1 MKNKSI
7 KKQKIFAIIFLILI
21 ISNIFFA
28 IVNVNQVFA
37 VNQTISEDINSI
49 DSSKYP
55 GVKEQIQ
62 QLKTKHPNWSFK
74 ILYTDIDWNEAIE
87 KEYLGH
93 GSSPKNLVPKTHDS
107 SWICNICGVDKA
119 YDNGS
124 WRCASKSGIEYMMD
138 PRNSINEAD
147 IFQFEELT
155 STSSDV
161 NIVKKMTNGTFL
173 QGREQEITNIANT
186 KGVNAYYI
194 VARLIQEQGKS
205 GSELISGKTGYY
217 NAFNFGASGST
228 SEQVIANGLA
238 YAKKKGWDTLEKSIS
253 GGVDLIANEYIKI
266 GQNTLYFQ
274 KFNVTNKSTF
284 AHQYQQNLFAAKTE
298 SATLRNTYLDIES
311 YDSKHTFVIP
321 VFKNMPSKACLT
333 PDGNSTATSSAD
345 LVKINVTTSLKLR
358 KTPEDS
364 TKVDWLWKD
373 EIVAR
378 LEKGTT
384 KINGAY
390 WDKIQ
395 KANGNVG
402 YAPRETFDYETDYKL
417 YLVPINTTNGSNNSG
432 NNNNNSNGNDSNNNS
447 NNNENKYHNTAKVL
461 INDEKKII
469 KVSPDAIAKDILE
482 AFEGNVKITKAD
494 GSFLNGENDNMA
506 TNFIVKDTYT
516 VIKKGDANADGI
528 VNSFDYIRVMNY
540 IMGRKQLNDY
550 EKEAADANNDGIV
563 NSFDY
568 IRIMNYIMGTKK
580 IELK

>member
-7 KKQKIFAIIFLILI
+7 KKQEIFAIIFLILI

-28 IVNVNQVFA
+28 MVNVNQVFA

-74 ILYTDIDWNEAIE
+74 ILYTDIDWNEAIG

-93 GSSPKNLVPKTHDS
+93 GSSPKNLVPKTHNS

-155 STSSDV
+155 STGSDV

-253 GGVDLIANEYIKI
+253 GGIDLIANEYIKI

-311 YDSKHTFVIP
+311 YDSKHTFIIP

-333 PDGNSTATSSAD
+333 PDGNSTATSGAD

-358 KTPEDS
+358 KAPEDS

-395 KANGNVG
+395 NANGNVG

-432 NNNNNSNGNDSNNNS
+432 NNSNSNGNNSNNNS
-447 NNNENKYHNTAKVL
+447 NNNENKYHNTVKVL

-482 AFEGNVKITKAD
+482 AFGGSVKITKAD

-540 IMGRKQLNDY
+540 IMGRKQLNGY

>member
-7 KKQKIFAIIFLILI
+7 KEQEIFAIIFLILI

-28 IVNVNQVFA
+28 MVNVNQVFA

-74 ILYTDIDWNEAIE
+74 ILYTDIDWNEAIG

-93 GSSPKNLVPKTHDS
+93 GSSPKNLVPKTHNS

-155 STSSDV
+155 STGSDV

-274 KFNVTNKSTF
+274 KFNVTKKSTF

-311 YDSKHTFVIP
+311 YDSKHTFIIP
-321 VFKNMPSKACLT
+321 VFKNMPPKACLT
-333 PDGNSTATSSAD
+333 PDGNSTATSGAD

-358 KTPEDS
+358 KAPEDS
-364 TKVDWLWKD
+364 TKVDWLWKN

-417 YLVPINTTNGSNNSG
+417 YLVPINTTNGSNN
-432 NNNNNSNGNDSNNNS
+432 NNNNSNGNNSNNNS

-482 AFEGNVKITKAD
+482 AFGGSVKITKAD

-540 IMGRKQLNDY
+540 IMGRKQLNSY

>member
-7 KKQKIFAIIFLILI
+7 KKQEIFAIIFLILI

-28 IVNVNQVFA
+28 MVNVNQVFA

-74 ILYTDIDWNEAIE
+74 ILYTDIDWNEAIG

-93 GSSPKNLVPKTHDS
+93 GSSPKNLVPKTHNS

-155 STSSDV
+155 STGSDV

-274 KFNVTNKSTF
+274 KFNVTKKSTF

-311 YDSKHTFVIP
+311 YDSKHTFIIP
-321 VFKNMPSKACLT
+321 VFKNMPPKACLT
-333 PDGNSTATSSAD
+333 PDGNSTARSGAD

-358 KTPEDS
+358 KAPEDS
-364 TKVDWLWKD
+364 TKVDWLWKN

-417 YLVPINTTNGSNNSG
+417 YLVPINTTNGSNN
-432 NNNNNSNGNDSNNNS
+432 NNNNSNGNNSNNNS

-482 AFEGNVKITKAD
+482 AFGGSVKITKAD

-540 IMGRKQLNDY
+540 IMGRKQLNSY

>member
-7 KKQKIFAIIFLILI
+7 KNQEIFAIIFLILI

-28 IVNVNQVFA
+28 MVNVNQVFA

-74 ILYTDIDWNEAIE
+74 ILYTDIDWNEAIG

-93 GSSPKNLVPKTHDS
+93 GSSPKNLVPKTHNS

-155 STSSDV
+155 STGSDV

-253 GGVDLIANEYIKI
+253 GGIDLIANEYIKI

-311 YDSKHTFVIP
+311 YDSKHTFIIP

-333 PDGNSTATSSAD
+333 PDGNSTATSGAD

-358 KTPEDS
+358 KAPEDS

-432 NNNNNSNGNDSNNNS
+432 NNSNSNGNNSNNNS
-447 NNNENKYHNTAKVL
+447 NNNENKYHNTVKVL

-482 AFEGNVKITKAD
+482 AFGGSVKITKAD

-540 IMGRKQLNDY
+540 IMGRKQLNGY

>member
-7 KKQKIFAIIFLILI
+7 KKQEIFAIIFLILI

-28 IVNVNQVFA
+28 MVNVNQVFA

-74 ILYTDIDWNEAIE
+74 ILYTDIDWNEAIG

-93 GSSPKNLVPKTHDS
+93 GSSPKNLVPKTHNS

-155 STSSDV
+155 STGSDV

-253 GGVDLIANEYIKI
+253 GGIDLIANEYIKI

-298 SATLRNTYLDIES
+298 CATLRNTYLDIES
-311 YDSKHTFVIP
+311 YDSKHTFIIP
-321 VFKNMPSKACLT
+321 VFKNMPPKACLT
-333 PDGNSTATSSAD
+333 PDGNSTATSGAD

-358 KTPEDS
+358 KAPEDS
-364 TKVDWLWKD
+364 TKVDWLWKN

-417 YLVPINTTNGSNNSG
+417 YLVPINTTNGSNN
-432 NNNNNSNGNDSNNNS
+432 NNNINNSNGNNSNNNS

-482 AFEGNVKITKAD
+482 AFGGSVKITKAD

-540 IMGRKQLNDY
+540 IMGRKQLNGY

>member
-7 KKQKIFAIIFLILI
+7 KKQEIFAIIFLILI

-28 IVNVNQVFA
+28 MVNVNQVFA

-74 ILYTDIDWNEAIE
+74 ILYTDIDWNEAIG

-93 GSSPKNLVPKTHDS
+93 GSSPKNLVPKTHNS

-155 STSSDV
+155 STGSDV

-253 GGVDLIANEYIKI
+253 GGIDLIANEYIKI

-311 YDSKHTFVIP
+311 YDSKHTFIIP

-333 PDGNSTATSSAD
+333 PDGNSTATSGAD

-358 KTPEDS
+358 KAPEDS

-417 YLVPINTTNGSNNSG
+417 YLVPINTTIGSNNSG
-432 NNNNNSNGNDSNNNS
+432 NNSNSNGNNSNNNS
-447 NNNENKYHNTAKVL
+447 NNNENKYHNTVKVL

-482 AFEGNVKITKAD
+482 AFGGSVKITKAD

-540 IMGRKQLNDY
+540 IMGRKQLNGY

>member
-7 KKQKIFAIIFLILI
+7 KKQEIFAIIFLILI

-28 IVNVNQVFA
+28 MVNVNQVFA

-74 ILYTDIDWNEAIE
+74 ILYTDIDWNEAIG

-93 GSSPKNLVPKTHDS
+93 GSSPKNLVPKTHNS

-155 STSSDV
+155 STGSDV

-274 KFNVTNKSTF
+274 KFNVTKKSTF

-311 YDSKHTFVIP
+311 YDSKHTFIIP
-321 VFKNMPSKACLT
+321 VFKNMPPKACLT
-333 PDGNSTATSSAD
+333 PDGNSTATSGAD

-358 KTPEDS
+358 KAPEDS
-364 TKVDWLWKD
+364 TKVDWLWKN

-395 KANGNVG
+395 KANGHVG

-417 YLVPINTTNGSNNSG
+417 YLVPINTTNGSNN
-432 NNNNNSNGNDSNNNS
+432 NNNNSNGNNSNNNS

-482 AFEGNVKITKAD
+482 AFGGSVKITKAD

-540 IMGRKQLNDY
+540 IMGRKQLNSY

>member
-7 KKQKIFAIIFLILI
+7 KKQEIFAIIFLILI

-28 IVNVNQVFA
+28 MVNVNQVFA

-49 DSSKYP
+49 DSSKYT

-74 ILYTDIDWNEAIE
+74 ILYTDIDWNEAIG

-93 GSSPKNLVPKTHDS
+93 GSSPKNLVPKTHNS

-155 STSSDV
+155 STGSDV

-274 KFNVTNKSTF
+274 KFNVTKKSTF

-311 YDSKHTFVIP
+311 YDSKHTFIIP
-321 VFKNMPSKACLT
+321 VFKNMPPKACLT
-333 PDGNSTATSSAD
+333 PDGNSTATSGAD

-358 KTPEDS
+358 KAPEDS
-364 TKVDWLWKD
+364 TKVDWLWKN

-417 YLVPINTTNGSNNSG
+417 YLVPINTTNGSNN
-432 NNNNNSNGNDSNNNS
+432 NNNNSNGNNSNNNS

-482 AFEGNVKITKAD
+482 AFGGSVKITKAD

-540 IMGRKQLNDY
+540 IMGRKQLNSY

>member
-7 KKQKIFAIIFLILI
+7 KKQEIFAIIFLILI

-28 IVNVNQVFA
+28 MVNVNQVFA

-74 ILYTDIDWNEAIE
+74 ILYTDIDWNEAIG

-93 GSSPKNLVPKTHDS
+93 GSSPKNLVPKTHNS

-155 STSSDV
+155 STGSDV

-253 GGVDLIANEYIKI
+253 GGVDLIAKEYIKI

-274 KFNVTNKSTF
+274 KFNVTKKSTF

-298 SATLRNTYLDIES
+298 SATLRNTYLDIKS
-311 YDSKHTFVIP
+311 YDSKHTFIIP
-321 VFKNMPSKACLT
+321 VFKNMPPKACLT
-333 PDGNSTATSSAD
+333 PDGNSTATSGAD

-358 KTPEDS
+358 KAPENS

-417 YLVPINTTNGSNNSG
+417 YLVPINTTNGSNN
-432 NNNNNSNGNDSNNNS
+432 NNNINNSNGNNSNNNS

-482 AFEGNVKITKAD
+482 AFGGSVKITKAD

-540 IMGRKQLNDY
+540 IMGRKQLNSY

>member
-7 KKQKIFAIIFLILI
+7 KKQEIFAIIFLILI

-28 IVNVNQVFA
+28 MVNVNQVFA

-74 ILYTDIDWNEAIE
+74 ILYTDIDWNEAIG

-93 GSSPKNLVPKTHDS
+93 GSSPKNLVPKTHNS

-155 STSSDV
+155 STGSDV

-253 GGVDLIANEYIKI
+253 GGIDLIANEYIKI

-298 SATLRNTYLDIES
+298 CATLRNTYLDIES
-311 YDSKHTFVIP
+311 YDSKHTFIIP
-321 VFKNMPSKACLT
+321 VFKNMPPKACLT
-333 PDGNSTATSSAD
+333 PDGNSTATSGAD

-358 KTPEDS
+358 KAPEDS
-364 TKVDWLWKD
+364 TKVDWLWKN

-417 YLVPINTTNGSNNSG
+417 YLVPINTTNGSNN
-432 NNNNNSNGNDSNNNS
+432 NNNINNSNGNNSNNNS
-447 NNNENKYHNTAKVL
+447 NNNENKYHNTVKVL

-482 AFEGNVKITKAD
+482 AFGGSVKITKAD
-494 GSFLNGENDNMA
+494 GSFLNGENDNIA

-540 IMGRKQLNDY
+540 IMGRKQLNSY

>member
-7 KKQKIFAIIFLILI
+7 KKQEIFAIIFLILI
-21 ISNIFFA
+21 ISNIFLA
-28 IVNVNQVFA
+28 MVNVNQVFA

-74 ILYTDIDWNEAIE
+74 ILYTDIDWNEAIG

-93 GSSPKNLVPKTHDS
+93 GSSPKNLVPKTHNS

-155 STSSDV
+155 STGSDV

-274 KFNVTNKSTF
+274 KFNVTKKSTF

-311 YDSKHTFVIP
+311 YDSKHTFIIP
-321 VFKNMPSKACLT
+321 VFKNMPPKACLT
-333 PDGNSTATSSAD
+333 PDGNSTATSGAD

-358 KTPEDS
+358 KAPEDS

-417 YLVPINTTNGSNNSG
+417 YLVPINTTNGSNN
-432 NNNNNSNGNDSNNNS
+432 NNNNSNGNNSNNNS

-482 AFEGNVKITKAD
+482 AFGGSVKITKAD

-540 IMGRKQLNDY
+540 IMGRKQLNGY

>member
-7 KKQKIFAIIFLILI
+7 KKQEIFAIIFLILI

-74 ILYTDIDWNEAIE
+74 ILYTDIDWNEAIG

-93 GSSPKNLVPKTHDS
+93 GSSPKNLVPKTHNS

-155 STSSDV
+155 STGSDV

-253 GGVDLIANEYIKI
+253 GGIDLIANEYIKI

-311 YDSKHTFVIP
+311 YDSKHTFIIP

-333 PDGNSTATSSAD
+333 PDGNSTATSGAD

-358 KTPEDS
+358 KAPEDS

-432 NNNNNSNGNDSNNNS
+432 NNSNSNGNNSNNNS
-447 NNNENKYHNTAKVL
+447 NNNENKYHNTVKVL

-482 AFEGNVKITKAD
+482 AFGGSVKITKAD

-540 IMGRKQLNDY
+540 IMGRKQLNGY

>member
-7 KKQKIFAIIFLILI
+7 KKQEIFAIIFLILI

-28 IVNVNQVFA
+28 MVNVNQVFA

-74 ILYTDIDWNEAIE
+74 ILYTDIDWNEAIG

-93 GSSPKNLVPKTHDS
+93 GSSPKNLVPKTHNS

-155 STSSDV
+155 STGSDV

-274 KFNVTNKSTF
+274 KFNVTKKSTF

-311 YDSKHTFVIP
+311 YDSKHTFIIP
-321 VFKNMPSKACLT
+321 VFKNMPPKACLT
-333 PDGNSTATSSAD
+333 PDGNSTATSGAD

-358 KTPEDS
+358 KAPEDS
-364 TKVDWLWKD
+364 TKVDWLWKN

-417 YLVPINTTNGSNNSG
+417 YLVPINTTNGSNN
-432 NNNNNSNGNDSNNNS
+432 NNNINNSNGNNSNNNS
-447 NNNENKYHNTAKVL
+447 NNNENQYHNTAKVL

-482 AFEGNVKITKAD
+482 AFGGSVKITKAD

-540 IMGRKQLNDY
+540 IMGRKQLNGY

>member
-7 KKQKIFAIIFLILI
+7 KKQEIFAIIFLILI

-28 IVNVNQVFA
+28 MVNVNQVFA

-74 ILYTDIDWNEAIE
+74 ILYTDIDWNEAIG

-93 GSSPKNLVPKTHDS
+93 GSSPKNLVPKTHNS

-155 STSSDV
+155 STGSDV

-274 KFNVTNKSTF
+274 KFNVTKKSTF

-311 YDSKHTFVIP
+311 YDSKHTFIIP
-321 VFKNMPSKACLT
+321 VFKNMPPKACLT
-333 PDGNSTATSSAD
+333 PDGNSTATSGAD

-358 KTPEDS
+358 KAPEDS

-378 LEKGTT
+378 LEKGRT

-432 NNNNNSNGNDSNNNS
+432 NNSNSNGNNSNNNS
-447 NNNENKYHNTAKVL
+447 NNNENKYHNTVKVL

-482 AFEGNVKITKAD
+482 AFGGSVKITKAD

-540 IMGRKQLNDY
+540 IMGRKQLNGY

>member
-7 KKQKIFAIIFLILI
+7 KKQEIFAIIFLILI

-28 IVNVNQVFA
+28 MVNVNQVFA

-74 ILYTDIDWNEAIE
+74 ILYTDIDWNEAIG

-93 GSSPKNLVPKTHDS
+93 GSSPKNLVPKTHNS

-155 STSSDV
+155 STGSDV

-274 KFNVTNKSTF
+274 KFNVTKKSTF

-311 YDSKHTFVIP
+311 YDSKHTFIIP
-321 VFKNMPSKACLT
+321 VFKNMPPKACLT
-333 PDGNSTATSSAD
+333 PDGNSTATSGAD

-358 KTPEDS
+358 KAPEDS
-364 TKVDWLWKD
+364 TKVDWLWKN

-432 NNNNNSNGNDSNNNS
+432 NNSNSNGNNSNNNS
-447 NNNENKYHNTAKVL
+447 NNNEKKYHNTVKVL

-482 AFEGNVKITKAD
+482 AFGGSVKITKAD

-540 IMGRKQLNDY
+540 IMGRKQLNGY

>member
-7 KKQKIFAIIFLILI
+7 KKQEIFAIIFLILI

-28 IVNVNQVFA
+28 MVNVNQVFA

-74 ILYTDIDWNEAIE
+74 ILYTDIDWNEAIG

-93 GSSPKNLVPKTHDS
+93 GSSPKNLVPKTHNS

-155 STSSDV
+155 STGSDV

-253 GGVDLIANEYIKI
+253 GGIDLIANEYIKI

-311 YDSKHTFVIP
+311 YDSKHTFIIP

-333 PDGNSTATSSAD
+333 PDGNSTATSGAD

-358 KTPEDS
+358 KAPEDS

-417 YLVPINTTNGSNNSG
+417 YLVPINTTNGSNN
-432 NNNNNSNGNDSNNNS
+432 NNNNSNGNNS

-482 AFEGNVKITKAD
+482 AFGGSVKITKAD

-540 IMGRKQLNDY
+540 IMGRKQLNGY

>member
-7 KKQKIFAIIFLILI
+7 KKQEIFAIIFLILI

-28 IVNVNQVFA
+28 MVNVNQVFA

-74 ILYTDIDWNEAIE
+74 ILYTDIDWNEAIG

-93 GSSPKNLVPKTHDS
+93 GSSPKNLVPKTHNS
-107 SWICNICGVDKA
+107 SWMCNICGVDKA

-155 STSSDV
+155 STGSDV

-274 KFNVTNKSTF
+274 KFNVTKKSTF

-311 YDSKHTFVIP
+311 YDSKHTFIIP

-333 PDGNSTATSSAD
+333 PDGNSTATSGAD

-358 KTPEDS
+358 KAPEDS

-432 NNNNNSNGNDSNNNS
+432 NNSNSNGNNSNNNS
-447 NNNENKYHNTAKVL
+447 NNNENKYHNTVKVL

-482 AFEGNVKITKAD
+482 AFGGSVKITKAD

-540 IMGRKQLNDY
+540 IMGRKQLNGY

>member
-7 KKQKIFAIIFLILI
+7 KKQEIFAIIFLILI

-28 IVNVNQVFA
+28 MVNVNQVFA

-74 ILYTDIDWNEAIE
+74 ILYTDIDWNEAIG

-93 GSSPKNLVPKTHDS
+93 GSSPKNLVPKTHNS

-155 STSSDV
+155 STGSDV

-228 SEQVIANGLA
+228 SEKVIANGLA

-253 GGVDLIANEYIKI
+253 GGIDLIANEYIKI

-298 SATLRNTYLDIES
+298 CATLRNTYLDIES
-311 YDSKHTFVIP
+311 YDSKHTFIIP
-321 VFKNMPSKACLT
+321 VFKNMPPKACLT
-333 PDGNSTATSSAD
+333 PDGNSTATSGAD

-358 KTPEDS
+358 KAPEDS
-364 TKVDWLWKD
+364 TKVDWLWKN

-417 YLVPINTTNGSNNSG
+417 YLVPINTTNGSNN
-432 NNNNNSNGNDSNNNS
+432 NNNINNSNGNNSNNNS
-447 NNNENKYHNTAKVL
+447 NNNENKYHNTVKVL

-482 AFEGNVKITKAD
+482 AFGGSVKITKAD

-540 IMGRKQLNDY
+540 IMGRKQLNSY

>member
-7 KKQKIFAIIFLILI
+7 KKQEIFAIIFLILI

-28 IVNVNQVFA
+28 MVNVNQVFA

-74 ILYTDIDWNEAIE
+74 ILYTDIDWNEAIGN
-87 KEYLGH
+87 EYLGH
-93 GSSPKNLVPKTHDS
+93 GSSPKNLVPKTHNS

-155 STSSDV
+155 STGSDV

-274 KFNVTNKSTF
+274 KFNVTKKSTF

-311 YDSKHTFVIP
+311 YDSKHTFIIP
-321 VFKNMPSKACLT
+321 VFKNMPPKACLT
-333 PDGNSTATSSAD
+333 PDGNSTATSGAD

-358 KTPEDS
+358 KAPEDS
-364 TKVDWLWKD
+364 TKVDWLWKN

-432 NNNNNSNGNDSNNNS
+432 NNSNSNGNNSNNNS
-447 NNNENKYHNTAKVL
+447 NNNENKYHNTVKVL

-482 AFEGNVKITKAD
+482 AFGGSVKITKAD

-540 IMGRKQLNDY
+540 IMGRKQLNGY

>member
-7 KKQKIFAIIFLILI
+7 KKQEIFAIIFLILI

-28 IVNVNQVFA
+28 MVNVNQVFA

-74 ILYTDIDWNEAIE
+74 ILYTDIDWNEAIG

-93 GSSPKNLVPKTHDS
+93 GSSPKNLVPKTHNS

-155 STSSDV
+155 STGSDV

-274 KFNVTNKSTF
+274 KFNVTKKSTF

-311 YDSKHTFVIP
+311 YDSKHTFIIP
-321 VFKNMPSKACLT
+321 VFKNMPPKACLT
-333 PDGNSTATSSAD
+333 PDGNSTATSGAD

-358 KTPEDS
+358 KAPEDS
-364 TKVDWLWKD
+364 TKVDWLWKN

-417 YLVPINTTNGSNNSG
+417 YLVPINTTNGSNN
-432 NNNNNSNGNDSNNNS
+432 NNNNSNGNNSNNNS

-482 AFEGNVKITKAD
+482 TFGGSVKITKAD

-540 IMGRKQLNDY
+540 IMGRKQLNSY

>member
-7 KKQKIFAIIFLILI
+7 KKQEIFAIIFLILI

-28 IVNVNQVFA
+28 MVNVNQVFA

-74 ILYTDIDWNEAIE
+74 ILYTDIDWNEAIG

-93 GSSPKNLVPKTHDS
+93 GSSPKNLVPKTHNS

-155 STSSDV
+155 STGSDV

-298 SATLRNTYLDIES
+298 CATLRNTYLDIES
-311 YDSKHTFVIP
+311 YDSKHTFIIP
-321 VFKNMPSKACLT
+321 VFKNMPPKACLT
-333 PDGNSTATSSAD
+333 PDGNSTATSGAD

-358 KTPEDS
+358 KAPEDS
-364 TKVDWLWKD
+364 TKVDWLWKN

-417 YLVPINTTNGSNNSG
+417 YLVPINTTNGSNN
-432 NNNNNSNGNDSNNNS
+432 NNNINNSNGNNSNNNS
-447 NNNENKYHNTAKVL
+447 NNNENKYHNTVKVL

-482 AFEGNVKITKAD
+482 AFGGSVKITKAD

-540 IMGRKQLNDY
+540 IMGRKQLNSY

>member
-1 MKNKSI
+1 M
-7 KKQKIFAIIFLILI
+7 
-21 ISNIFFA
+21 
-28 IVNVNQVFA
+28 VNVNQVFA

-74 ILYTDIDWNEAIE
+74 ILYTDIDWNEAIG

-93 GSSPKNLVPKTHDS
+93 GSSPKNLVPKTHNS

-155 STSSDV
+155 STGSDV

-253 GGVDLIANEYIKI
+253 GGIDLIANEYIKI

-298 SATLRNTYLDIES
+298 CATLRNTYLDIES
-311 YDSKHTFVIP
+311 YDSKHTFIIP
-321 VFKNMPSKACLT
+321 VFKNMPPKACLT
-333 PDGNSTATSSAD
+333 PDGNSTATSGAD

-358 KTPEDS
+358 KAPEDS
-364 TKVDWLWKD
+364 TKVDWLWKN

-417 YLVPINTTNGSNNSG
+417 YLVPINTTNGSNN
-432 NNNNNSNGNDSNNNS
+432 NNNINNSNGNNSNNNS
-447 NNNENKYHNTAKVL
+447 NNNENKYHNTVKVL

-482 AFEGNVKITKAD
+482 AFGGSVKITKAD

-540 IMGRKQLNDY
+540 IMGRKQLNSY

>member
-7 KKQKIFAIIFLILI
+7 KKQEIFAIIFLILI

-28 IVNVNQVFA
+28 MVNVNQVFA

-74 ILYTDIDWNEAIE
+74 ILYTDIDWNEAIG

-93 GSSPKNLVPKTHDS
+93 GSSPKNLVPKTHNS

-155 STSSDV
+155 STGSDV

-253 GGVDLIANEYIKI
+253 GGIDLIANEYIKI

-311 YDSKHTFVIP
+311 YDSKHTFIIP

-333 PDGNSTATSSAD
+333 PDGNSTATSGAD

-358 KTPEDS
+358 KAPEDS
-364 TKVDWLWKD
+364 TKVDWLWKN

-417 YLVPINTTNGSNNSG
+417 YLVPINTTNGSNN
-432 NNNNNSNGNDSNNNS
+432 NNNINNSNGNNSNNNS

-482 AFEGNVKITKAD
+482 AFGGSVKITKAD

-540 IMGRKQLNDY
+540 IMGRKQLNGY

>member
-7 KKQKIFAIIFLILI
+7 KKQEIFAIIFLILI

-28 IVNVNQVFA
+28 MVNVNQVFA

-74 ILYTDIDWNEAIE
+74 ILYTDIDWNEAIG

-93 GSSPKNLVPKTHDS
+93 GSSPKNLVPKTHNS

-155 STSSDV
+155 STGSDV

-274 KFNVTNKSTF
+274 KFNVTKKSTF

-311 YDSKHTFVIP
+311 YDSKHTFIIP
-321 VFKNMPSKACLT
+321 VFKNMPPKACLT
-333 PDGNSTATSSAD
+333 PDGNSTATSGAD

-358 KTPEDS
+358 KAPEDS
-364 TKVDWLWKD
+364 TKVDWLWKN

-432 NNNNNSNGNDSNNNS
+432 NNSNSNGNNSNNNS
-447 NNNENKYHNTAKVL
+447 NNNENKYHNTVKVL

-482 AFEGNVKITKAD
+482 AFGGSVKITKAD

-540 IMGRKQLNDY
+540 IMGRKQLNGY

-563 NSFDY
+563 IKLYNIY
-568 IRIMNYIMGTKK
+568 NMKG
-580 IELK
+580 

>member
-7 KKQKIFAIIFLILI
+7 KKQEIFAIIFLILI
-21 ISNIFFA
+21 ISNIFFTM
-28 IVNVNQVFA
+28 VNVNQVFA

-74 ILYTDIDWNEAIE
+74 ILYTDIDWNEAIG

-93 GSSPKNLVPKTHDS
+93 GSSPKNLVPKTHNS

-155 STSSDV
+155 STGSDV

-186 KGVNAYYI
+186 KRVNAYYI

-253 GGVDLIANEYIKI
+253 GGIDLIANEYIKI

-311 YDSKHTFVIP
+311 YDSKHTFIIP

-333 PDGNSTATSSAD
+333 PDGNSTATSGAD

-358 KTPEDS
+358 KAPEDS

-432 NNNNNSNGNDSNNNS
+432 NNSNSNGNNSNNNS
-447 NNNENKYHNTAKVL
+447 NNNENKYHNTVKVL

-482 AFEGNVKITKAD
+482 AFGGSVKITKAD

-540 IMGRKQLNDY
+540 IMGRKQLNGY

>member
-7 KKQKIFAIIFLILI
+7 KKQEKFAIIFLILI

-28 IVNVNQVFA
+28 MVNVNQVFA

-74 ILYTDIDWNEAIE
+74 ILYTDIDWNEAIG

-93 GSSPKNLVPKTHDS
+93 GSSPKNLVPKTHNS

-155 STSSDV
+155 STGSDV

-253 GGVDLIANEYIKI
+253 GGIDLIANEYIKI

-311 YDSKHTFVIP
+311 YDSKHTFIIP

-333 PDGNSTATSSAD
+333 PDGNSTATSGAD

-358 KTPEDS
+358 KAPEDS

-432 NNNNNSNGNDSNNNS
+432 NNSNSNGNNSNNNS
-447 NNNENKYHNTAKVL
+447 NNNENKYHNTVKVL

-482 AFEGNVKITKAD
+482 AFGGSVKITKAD

-540 IMGRKQLNDY
+540 IMGRKQLNGY

>member
-7 KKQKIFAIIFLILI
+7 KKQEIFAIIFLILI

-28 IVNVNQVFA
+28 MVNVNQVFA

-74 ILYTDIDWNEAIE
+74 ILYTDIDWNEAIG

-93 GSSPKNLVPKTHDS
+93 GSSPKNLVPKTHNS

-119 YDNGS
+119 YDNGG

-155 STSSDV
+155 STGSDV

-253 GGVDLIANEYIKI
+253 GGVDLIAKEYIKI

-274 KFNVTNKSTF
+274 KFNVTKKSTF

-298 SATLRNTYLDIES
+298 CATLRNTYLDIES
-311 YDSKHTFVIP
+311 YDSKHTFIIP
-321 VFKNMPSKACLT
+321 VFKNMPPKACLT
-333 PDGNSTATSSAD
+333 PDGNSTATSGAD

-358 KTPEDS
+358 KAPEDS
-364 TKVDWLWKD
+364 TKVDWLWKN

-417 YLVPINTTNGSNNSG
+417 YLVPINTTNGSNN
-432 NNNNNSNGNDSNNNS
+432 NNNINNSNGNNSNNNS

-482 AFEGNVKITKAD
+482 AFGGSVKITKAD

-540 IMGRKQLNDY
+540 IMGRKQLNSY

>member
-7 KKQKIFAIIFLILI
+7 KKQEIFAIIFLILI
-21 ISNIFFA
+21 ISNIFFTM
-28 IVNVNQVFA
+28 VNVNQVFA

-74 ILYTDIDWNEAIE
+74 ILYTDIDWNEAIG

-93 GSSPKNLVPKTHDS
+93 GSSPKNLVPKTHNS

-155 STSSDV
+155 STGSDV

-253 GGVDLIANEYIKI
+253 GGIDLIANEYIKI

-311 YDSKHTFVIP
+311 YDSKHTFIIP

-333 PDGNSTATSSAD
+333 PDGNSTATSGAD

-358 KTPEDS
+358 KAPEDS

-432 NNNNNSNGNDSNNNS
+432 NNSNSNGNNSNNNS
-447 NNNENKYHNTAKVL
+447 NNNENKYHNTVKVL

-482 AFEGNVKITKAD
+482 AFGGSVKITKAD

-516 VIKKGDANADGI
+516 VIKKGDDNADGI

-540 IMGRKQLNDY
+540 IMGRKQLNGY

>member
-7 KKQKIFAIIFLILI
+7 KKQEIFAIIFLILI

-28 IVNVNQVFA
+28 MVNVNQVFA

-74 ILYTDIDWNEAIE
+74 ILYTDIDWNEAIG

-93 GSSPKNLVPKTHDS
+93 GSSPKNLVPKTHNS

-155 STSSDV
+155 STGSDV

-274 KFNVTNKSTF
+274 KFNVTKKSTF

-311 YDSKHTFVIP
+311 YDSKHTFIIP
-321 VFKNMPSKACLT
+321 VFKNMPPKACLT
-333 PDGNSTATSSAD
+333 PDGNSTATSGAD

-358 KTPEDS
+358 KAPEDS
-364 TKVDWLWKD
+364 TKVDWLWKN

-432 NNNNNSNGNDSNNNS
+432 NNSNSNGNNSNNNS
-447 NNNENKYHNTAKVL
+447 NNNENKYHNTVKVL

-482 AFEGNVKITKAD
+482 AFGGSVKITKAD

-540 IMGRKQLNDY
+540 IMG
-550 EKEAADANNDGIV
+550 
-563 NSFDY
+563 
-568 IRIMNYIMGTKK
+568 TKK

>member
-7 KKQKIFAIIFLILI
+7 KKQEIFAIIFLILI

-28 IVNVNQVFA
+28 MVNVNQVFA

-74 ILYTDIDWNEAIE
+74 ILYTDIDWNEAIG

-93 GSSPKNLVPKTHDS
+93 GSSPKNLVPKTHNS

-119 YDNGS
+119 YDNGG

-205 GSELISGKTGYY
+205 GSELISGKAGYY

-274 KFNVTNKSTF
+274 KFNVTKKSTF

-311 YDSKHTFVIP
+311 YDSKHTFIIP
-321 VFKNMPSKACLT
+321 VFKNMTPKACLT
-333 PDGNSTATSSAD
+333 PDGNSTATSGAD

-358 KTPEDS
+358 KAPEDS
-364 TKVDWLWKD
+364 TKVDWLWKN

-417 YLVPINTTNGSNNSG
+417 YLVPINTTNGSNN
-432 NNNNNSNGNDSNNNS
+432 NNNINNSNGNNSNNNS

-482 AFEGNVKITKAD
+482 AFGGSVKITKAD

-540 IMGRKQLNDY
+540 IMGRKQLNSY

>member
-1 MKNKSI
+1 MKNKNI
-7 KKQKIFAIIFLILI
+7 KKQEIFAIIFLILI

-28 IVNVNQVFA
+28 MVNVNQVFA

-74 ILYTDIDWNEAIE
+74 ILYTDIDWNEAIG

-93 GSSPKNLVPKTHDS
+93 GSSPKNLVPKTHNS

-155 STSSDV
+155 STGSDV

-253 GGVDLIANEYIKI
+253 GGIDLIANEYIKI

-298 SATLRNTYLDIES
+298 CATLRNTYLDIES
-311 YDSKHTFVIP
+311 YDSKHTFIIP
-321 VFKNMPSKACLT
+321 VFKNMPPKACLT
-333 PDGNSTATSSAD
+333 PDGNSTATSGAD

-358 KTPEDS
+358 KAPEDS
-364 TKVDWLWKD
+364 TKVDWLWKN

-417 YLVPINTTNGSNNSG
+417 YLVPINTTNGSNN
-432 NNNNNSNGNDSNNNS
+432 NNNINNSNGNNSNNNS

-482 AFEGNVKITKAD
+482 AFGGSVKITKAD

-540 IMGRKQLNDY
+540 IMGRKQLNSY

>member
-7 KKQKIFAIIFLILI
+7 KKQEIFAIIFLILI

-28 IVNVNQVFA
+28 MVNVNQVFA

-74 ILYTDIDWNEAIE
+74 ILYTDIDWNEAIG

-93 GSSPKNLVPKTHDS
+93 GSSPKNLVPKTHNS

-155 STSSDV
+155 STGSDV

-228 SEQVIANGLA
+228 SEQIIANGLA

-274 KFNVTNKSTF
+274 KFNVTKKSTF

-311 YDSKHTFVIP
+311 YDSKHTFIIP
-321 VFKNMPSKACLT
+321 VFKNMPPKACLT
-333 PDGNSTATSSAD
+333 PDGNSTATSGAD

-358 KTPEDS
+358 KAPEDS
-364 TKVDWLWKD
+364 TKVDWLWKN

-432 NNNNNSNGNDSNNNS
+432 NNSNSNGNNSNNNS
-447 NNNENKYHNTAKVL
+447 NNNENKYHNTVKVL

-482 AFEGNVKITKAD
+482 AFGGSVKITKAD

-540 IMGRKQLNDY
+540 IMGRKQLNGY

>member
-7 KKQKIFAIIFLILI
+7 KKQEIFAIIFLILI

-28 IVNVNQVFA
+28 MVNVNQVFA

-74 ILYTDIDWNEAIE
+74 ILYTDIDWNEAIG

-93 GSSPKNLVPKTHDS
+93 GSSPKNLVPKTHNS

-155 STSSDV
+155 STGSDV

-253 GGVDLIANEYIKI
+253 GGIDLIANEYIKI

-311 YDSKHTFVIP
+311 YDSKHTFIIP
-321 VFKNMPSKACLT
+321 VFKNMPPKACLT
-333 PDGNSTATSSAD
+333 PDGNSTATSGAD

-358 KTPEDS
+358 KAPEDS

-432 NNNNNSNGNDSNNNS
+432 NNSNSNGNNSNNNS
-447 NNNENKYHNTAKVL
+447 NNNENKYHNTVKVL

-482 AFEGNVKITKAD
+482 AFGGSVKITKAD

-540 IMGRKQLNDY
+540 IMGRKQLNGY

>member
-7 KKQKIFAIIFLILI
+7 KKQEIFAIIFLILI

-28 IVNVNQVFA
+28 MVNVNQVFA

-74 ILYTDIDWNEAIE
+74 ILYTDIDWNEAIG

-93 GSSPKNLVPKTHDS
+93 GSSPKNLVPKTHNS

-155 STSSDV
+155 STGSDV

-274 KFNVTNKSTF
+274 KFNVTKKSTF

-311 YDSKHTFVIP
+311 YDSKHTFIIP
-321 VFKNMPSKACLT
+321 VFKNMPPKACLT
-333 PDGNSTATSSAD
+333 PDGNSTATSGAD

-358 KTPEDS
+358 KAPEDS
-364 TKVDWLWKD
+364 TKVDWLWKN

-417 YLVPINTTNGSNNSG
+417 YLVPINTTNGSNN
-432 NNNNNSNGNDSNNNS
+432 NNNNSNGNNSNNNS

-482 AFEGNVKITKAD
+482 AFGGSVKITKAD

-540 IMGRKQLNDY
+540 IMG
-550 EKEAADANNDGIV
+550 
-563 NSFDY
+563 
-568 IRIMNYIMGTKK
+568 TKK

>member
-7 KKQKIFAIIFLILI
+7 KKQEIFAIIFLILI

-28 IVNVNQVFA
+28 MVNVNQVFA

-74 ILYTDIDWNEAIE
+74 ILYTDIDWNEAIG

-93 GSSPKNLVPKTHDS
+93 GSSPKNLVPKTHNS

-155 STSSDV
+155 STGSDV

-274 KFNVTNKSTF
+274 KFNVTKKSTF

-311 YDSKHTFVIP
+311 YDSKHTFIIP
-321 VFKNMPSKACLT
+321 VFKNMPPKACLT
-333 PDGNSTATSSAD
+333 PDGNSTATSGAD

-358 KTPEDS
+358 KAPEDS
-364 TKVDWLWKD
+364 TKVDWLWKN

-432 NNNNNSNGNDSNNNS
+432 NNSNSNGNNSNNNS
-447 NNNENKYHNTAKVL
+447 NNNENKYHNTVKVL

-482 AFEGNVKITKAD
+482 AFGGSVKITKAD

-540 IMGRKQLNDY
+540 IMGRKQLNSY

>member
-7 KKQKIFAIIFLILI
+7 KKQEIFAIIFLILI

-28 IVNVNQVFA
+28 MVNVNQVFA

-74 ILYTDIDWNEAIE
+74 ILYTDIDWNEAIG

-93 GSSPKNLVPKTHDS
+93 GSSPKNLVPKTHNS

-155 STSSDV
+155 STGSDV

-253 GGVDLIANEYIKI
+253 GGIDLIANEYIKI

-298 SATLRNTYLDIES
+298 CATLRNTYLDIES
-311 YDSKHTFVIP
+311 YDSKHTFIIP
-321 VFKNMPSKACLT
+321 VFKNMPPKACLT
-333 PDGNSTATSSAD
+333 PDGNSTATSGAD

-358 KTPEDS
+358 KAPEDS
-364 TKVDWLWKD
+364 TKVDWLWKN

-417 YLVPINTTNGSNNSG
+417 YLVPINTTNGSNN
-432 NNNNNSNGNDSNNNS
+432 NNNINNSNGNNSNNNS
-447 NNNENKYHNTAKVL
+447 NNNENKYHNTVKVL
-461 INDEKKII
+461 IKDEKKII

-482 AFEGNVKITKAD
+482 AFGGSVKITKAD

-540 IMGRKQLNDY
+540 IMGRKQLNSY

>member
-1 MKNKSI
+1 M
-7 KKQKIFAIIFLILI
+7 
-21 ISNIFFA
+21 
-28 IVNVNQVFA
+28 VNVNQVFA

-74 ILYTDIDWNEAIE
+74 ILYTDIDWNEAIG

-93 GSSPKNLVPKTHDS
+93 GSSPKNLVPKTHNS

-155 STSSDV
+155 STGSDV

-274 KFNVTNKSTF
+274 KFNVTKKSTF

-311 YDSKHTFVIP
+311 YDSKHTFIIP
-321 VFKNMPSKACLT
+321 VFKNMPPKACLT
-333 PDGNSTATSSAD
+333 PDGNSTATSGAD

-358 KTPEDS
+358 KAPEDS
-364 TKVDWLWKD
+364 TKVDWLWKN

-432 NNNNNSNGNDSNNNS
+432 NNSNSNGNNSNNNS
-447 NNNENKYHNTAKVL
+447 NNNENKYHNTVKVL

-482 AFEGNVKITKAD
+482 AFGGSVKITKAD

-540 IMGRKQLNDY
+540 IMGRKQLNGY